1 MAVTVRFAPSPTGR
15 LHAGN
20 MRTALFN
27 WLFARKHGGRFLLR
41 LDDTDAERS
50 TEAFAEGIR
59 EDLAWLGIDRAEE
72 VRQSD
77 RFARYEA
84 AVEKLK
90 TSGRLYP
97 SYETPE
103 ELELKRKRQLARG
116 KPPVYDRA
124 ALKLTDA
131 DRAKLEAEGRKP
143 HWRFKLEQ
151 RDVVWDDLVRGRQ
164 HVDAA
169 SLSDPILVREDG
181 TYLYTL
187 PSVVDDIDLGI
198 THVIRGEDHVA
209 NTAPQIQL
217 FEALGAAPP
226 AFGHHN
232 LLVGPD
238 GQALSKRERSNSI
251 SGLRE
256 EGIEPMAVASYA
268 AIIGTSD
275 PVAPHA
281 SLDALIEA
289 FDFGK
294 LSRAPAR
301 FDPHELRLLNAR
313 LLHALPYEA
322 VAARLRALGASG
334 GPAFWITV
342 RGNLAVLGDARHWW
356 RVVEGPLAPVI
367 EEPALCRAAAELL
380 PPEPW
385 DGETWSIWSNAV
397 KQATGAKGKALFQPL
412 RLALTGEEH
421 GPELKHLVP
430 LIGRARAAARLNGK
444 IA

>member
-1 MAVTVRFAPSPTGR
+1 V
-15 LHAGN
+15 
-20 MRTALFN
+20 
-27 WLFARKHGGRFLLR
+27 
-41 LDDTDAERS
+41 
-50 TEAFAEGIR
+50 
-59 EDLAWLGIDRAEE
+59 AWE
-72 VRQSD
+72 
-77 RFARYEA
+77 
-84 AVEKLK
+84 
-90 TSGRLYP
+90 
-97 SYETPE
+97 
-103 ELELKRKRQLARG
+103 
-116 KPPVYDRA
+116 
-124 ALKLTDA
+124 
-131 DRAKLEAEGRKP
+131 
-143 HWRFKLEQ
+143 
-151 RDVVWDDLVRGRQ
+151 DLVRGRQ

-187 PSVVDDIDLGI
+187 PSVVDDIDLGV

-217 FEALGAAPP
+217 FEALGADPA

-238 GQALSKRERSNSI
+238 GRALSKRERSNAI

-256 EGIEPMAVASYA
+256 EGIEPIAVASYA
-268 AIIGTSD
+268 ATIGTSD

-281 SLDALIEA
+281 NLDELVVA

-301 FDPHELRLLNAR
+301 FDLHELRLLNAR

-322 VAARLRALGASG
+322 AATRLGALGVG
-334 GPAFWITV
+334 GGSAFWEAI
-342 RGNLAVLGDARHWW
+342 RGNLAVLGDALHCW
-356 RVVEGPLAPVI
+356 RVVEGPLEPVI
-367 EEPALCRAAAELL
+367 QEPALCRAAAELL

-421 GPELKHLVP
+421 GPELKHLLP